1 MNIHK
6 LKFSTELQP
15 SKGRLLISEPTLPD
29 KQFHRSVIYMCGHN
43 EEGSLGFILNRK
55 LQDPLSYFIED
66 VQNAEVPLYV
76 GGPVDLESI
85 HFIHTAGALL
95 GGVHVQEDVY
105 FGGDFEQAID
115 GVRDGSLN
123 EDNIKFFLGYSGWS
137 SGQLEAEIAE
147 KSWLV
152 SDTPNNLL
160 FSQNVDE
167 LWREAI
173 LNLDASYHDL
183 LKMPHDPSL
192 N

>member
-1 MNIHK
+1 MDIHK
-6 LKFSTELQP
+6 LKFTTELAP
-15 SKGRLLISEPTLPD
+15 AKGRLLISEPTLPD
-29 KQFHRSVIYMCGHN
+29 KHFHRSVIYLCGHN
-43 EEGSLGFILNRK
+43 EDGSLGFILNRK

-66 VQNAEVPLYV
+66 VKGTELPLYV

-85 HFIHTAGALL
+85 HFIHTAGDIL
-95 GGVHVQEDVY
+95 GGEHVLDDVY
-105 FGGDFEQAID
+105 FGGDFKMAIE
-115 GVRDGSLN
+115 GVGSGSLH
-123 EDNIKFFLGYSGWS
+123 EENIKFFLGYSGWN
-137 SGQLEAEIAE
+137 SGQLEAEITE

-152 SDTPNNLL
+152 SETPSNLL

-173 LNLDASYHDL
+173 LNLDASYHEL